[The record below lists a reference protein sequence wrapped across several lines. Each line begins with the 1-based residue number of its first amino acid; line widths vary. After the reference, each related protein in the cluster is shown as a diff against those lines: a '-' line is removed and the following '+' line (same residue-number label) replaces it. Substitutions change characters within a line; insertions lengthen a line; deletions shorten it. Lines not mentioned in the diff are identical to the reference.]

1 MIKRAKEA
9 AQKIMR
15 YVKTAGGPAAGI
27 VSATLLALVSGC
39 GTSSAPSAGGRA
51 GEAAGGT
58 TKFYV
63 FHAASLSRAFED
75 LEKEFEARHPGV
87 DVLRESS
94 GSQTAVRKVTELN
107 REGDIIASA
116 DYTIL
121 RDLMIPDHA
130 KWQILFARNRLVI
143 AYTDKSRYADQING
157 DNWYRILLKPHVMFG
172 RVNPDTGP
180 VGYRTL
186 QMWQLA
192 DLYYK
197 EKIGGKSIYQ
207 ALLKRC
213 PQDSTR
219 TTSDVEELIGP
230 LESMGLDYAFVYENV
245 AKQHNLPYVTL
256 PEQIDLSNEQYEDF
270 YRKAKVEIIGK
281 KKGERITEVG
291 RPIVYGIT
299 VPSDAPHPDLAVEF
313 VKLLLSDEGAKS
325 LEKGFFTP
333 IRPGLTPD
341 IDAVP
346 PSLRPLVKEAKF

>member
-1 MIKRAKEA
+1 MSPGMRRRKEA
-9 AQKIMR
+9 AAESMR
-15 YVKTAGGPAAGI
+15 YARTAGALLTVILFIAIP
-27 VSATLLALVSGC
+27 TLLSGC
-39 GTSSAPSAGGRA
+39 GQSSAP
-51 GEAAGGT
+51 
-58 TKFYV
+58 
-63 FHAASLSRAFED
+63 
-75 LEKEFEARHPGV
+75 LEKEFEAQHPGV

-143 AYTDKSRYADQING
+143 AYTDKSRYGDQING

-172 RVNPDTGP
+172 RVNPNTGP

-192 DLYYK
+192 DLHYQD
-197 EKIGGKSIYQ
+197 KIGGKSIYQ
-207 ALLKRC
+207 ALLERC

-245 AKQHNLPYVTL
+245 AKQHNLPYVIL
-256 PEQIDLSNEQYEDF
+256 PEQIDLSNEQYEDL
-270 YRKAKVEIIGK
+270 YRRAKTKIIGK
-281 KKGERITEVG
+281 KKGELITEMG

-299 VPSDAPHPDLAVEF
+299 IPSDAPHPDLAEEF
-313 VKLLLSDEGAKS
+313 VKLLLSETGQKS

-333 IRPGLTPD
+333 ITPGLTPD
-341 IDAVP
+341 LEAVP
-346 PSLRPLVKEAKF
+346 PSLRPLVKEAAF